1 MEFLSEFPCS
11 CISLSPLCT
20 TVHHSCLFQRF
31 LESLLLWA
39 REGQVC
45 VLVTEIL

>member
-1 MEFLSEFPCS
+1 MEFLPEFP

-20 TVHHSCLFQRF
+20 TVHHCRLFQIF

-45 VLVTEIL
+45 EILWMPR